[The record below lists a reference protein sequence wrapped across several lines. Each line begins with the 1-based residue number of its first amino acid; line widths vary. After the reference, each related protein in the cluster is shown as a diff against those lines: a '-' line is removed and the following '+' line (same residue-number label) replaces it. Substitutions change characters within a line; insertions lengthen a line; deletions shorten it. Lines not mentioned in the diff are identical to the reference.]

1 MLKVEDLTV
10 YYGKALAVKDVSIEV
25 KDGEIVAIIGSN
37 GAGKTTILNAIMGVI
52 KKNGRITFENVDIT
66 SLDTYKIVNMGISY
80 LPDSKTVF
88 KDLTIIDNLRVA
100 FYKSLKTEGEKGF
113 RQKLDG
119 IFEHFTN
126 LEEKIKLKAGFLSGG
141 EQQMLSIAQ
150 SLIRE
155 PKLVILDEPSAG
167 LSPILVKD
175 LFNIITF
182 MKNNRLTVLIV
193 EQNVNKTIKVADRVY
208 FLKNGRIIAFG
219 NARDFRDDSI
229 IKKAY
234 FGG

>member
-1 MLKVEDLTV
+1 MLKVENLTV
-10 YYGKALAVKDVSIEV
+10 YYGKALAVKDVTIEI
-25 KDGEIVAIIGSN
+25 KKGEICAVIGSN
-37 GAGKTTILNAIMGVI
+37 GAGKTTILNAIAGVI
-52 KKNGRITFENVDIT
+52 GKDGKVVFENRDIT
-66 SLDTYKIVNMGISY
+66 NLDTHEIANLGIAY
-80 LPDSKTVF
+80 LPDGKTVF
-88 KDLTIIDNLRVA
+88 KELTVFDNLRVA
-100 FYKSLKTEGEKGF
+100 YYKKLKTGGEVGF
-113 RQKLDG
+113 QQKLSG

-126 LEEKIKLKAGFLSGG
+126 LKEKIKLKAGFLSGG

-167 LSPILVKD
+167 LSPKLVKD

-182 MKNNRLTVLIV
+182 MKKNRLTVLIV
-193 EQNVNKTIKVADRVY
+193 EQNVNKTIKVADKVY
-208 FLKNGRIIAFG
+208 FLKNGKIVDFG
-219 NARDFRDDSI
+219 KAEDFRDDRV